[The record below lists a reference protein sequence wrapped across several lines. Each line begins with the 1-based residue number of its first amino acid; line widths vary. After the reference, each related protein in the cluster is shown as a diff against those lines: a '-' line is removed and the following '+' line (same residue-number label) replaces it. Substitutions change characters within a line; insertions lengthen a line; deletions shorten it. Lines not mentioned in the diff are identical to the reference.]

1 MKNAT
6 GTKIYFGIFCP
17 YWGFRQLFYVA
28 ESLNVDFLRKKHER
42 FGTFFLGFVMSLKK
56 FLKRNSWTMR
66 GQSTVEYFIL
76 LVALAVLTIVG
87 SSTFF
92 AKMQR
97 SSGHVLNYSVGQMKQ
112 DNLATFSLGGVT
124 PGGWTNT
131 TI

>member
-6 GTKIYFGIFCP
+6 DVKIFFGTFFPCLALREIFTI
-17 YWGFRQLFYVA
+17 A
-28 ESLNVDFLRKKHER
+28 ESLNVVFLRKKHER
-42 FGTFFLGFVMSLKK
+42 FGTFFPGFVMSFKK
-56 FLKRNSWTMR
+56 FLRSDSFSR
-66 GQSTVEYFIL
+66 SGQSTVEYFIL

-92 AKMQR
+92 AKIKR
-97 SSGHVLNYSVGQMKQ
+97 SSDHVLNYSVKQMKQ
-112 DNLATFSLGGVT
+112 DNLRNFSLGGIT